1 MQKRESRNVGRP
13 ALIFELMPIPQPTSQ
28 LTSQEAYSAPASFRK
43 LENLH
48 ILFWLVKDISWCMIW
63 RPLGLLM
70 VVPTLGI
77 ALVIAWRT
85 RANMSERAHNLAIVF
100 WITANSY
107 WMTSEFFNFDA
118 VQVLPH
124 VTSKQL
130 ALVPFLIGLG
140 ILAYYYL
147 VQKPRETSDSPAA
160 AV

>member
-1 MQKRESRNVGRP
+1 MQKRESRDVGRP
-13 ALIFELMPIPQPTSQ
+13 VLIFELMPTPQPTSQ

-85 RANMSERAHNLAIVF
+85 RANTSERAHNLAIVF

-130 ALVPFLIGLG
+130 TLVPFLIGLG

>member
-1 MQKRESRNVGRP
+1 
-13 ALIFELMPIPQPTSQ
+13 MPPLKTVPQAQEEYAASTS
-28 LTSQEAYSAPASFRK
+28 YRK

-48 ILFWLVKDISWCMIW
+48 VLFWLVKDMSWCMIW
-63 RPLGLLM
+63 RPLGMLM

-85 RANMSERAHNLAIVF
+85 RNNPAEFAHNQAIVC

-107 WMTSEFFNFDA
+107 WMSSEFFGFDT
-118 VQVLPH
+118 VHVLPH
-124 VTSKQL
+124 VTGQQL

-140 ILAYYYL
+140 TLAYYYL
-147 VQKPRETSDSPAA
+147 VQKRRGAPTGPAA